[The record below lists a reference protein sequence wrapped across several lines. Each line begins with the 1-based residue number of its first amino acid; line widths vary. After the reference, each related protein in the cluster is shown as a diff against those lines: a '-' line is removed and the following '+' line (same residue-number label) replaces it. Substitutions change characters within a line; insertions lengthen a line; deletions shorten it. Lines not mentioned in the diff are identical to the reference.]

1 MYMVPPRA
9 ARVASG
15 FAQGFQCQVDVR
27 LLAFSLLSV
36 SLLAVSLLAV
46 SLLARR

>member
-15 FAQGFQCQVDVR
+15 LVQGFQCQVDVR